1 MIREPGAGIDGL
13 SSAPMAICAF
23 VVKVPA
29 AEPMAG
35 DLRRRYDATVALGVP
50 AHITLLVPFMDP
62 ALITPQ
68 VLERARHALTQTP
81 SFAFTLGKVGRF
93 PETAYL
99 APEPAAPFIEM
110 TLALAKAFPEF
121 PPYGGEHADVVPHL
135 SVAHGNARD
144 AEEAATE
151 LRMRLLASGTVHA
164 CCTEVT
170 LIENSSGR
178 WQDMH
183 AFQLP
188 AAS

>member
-1 MIREPGAGIDGL
+1 MQEPASGIDGL
-13 SSAPMAICAF
+13 SSAPMAISAF

-62 ALITPQ
+62 ALITPEVLARARQ
-68 VLERARHALTQTP
+68 VLMQTP
-81 SFAFTLGKVGRF
+81 AFAFSLGKVGRF

-99 APEPAAPFIEM
+99 APEPSAPFIEM
-110 TLALAKAFPEF
+110 TLALAKMFPGF

-135 SVAHGNARD
+135 SVAHGNASD
-144 AEEAATE
+144 AEEAAAE
-151 LRMRLLASGTVHA
+151 LRTRLLASGTVHA
-164 CCTEVT
+164 RCTEVT
-170 LIENSSGR
+170 LIENASGR

-183 AFQLP
+183 AFPLP
-188 AAS
+188 EAP